1 MGTVDGMRLGLLFEM
16 DVDHG
21 GESEALTSLGETYS
35 HNLEVVERVREFGIR
50 CRILCAQIRRR
61 VAS

>member
-1 MGTVDGMRLGLLFEM
+1 MRLELLFEM

-21 GESEALTSLGETYS
+21 GESEALTGLGETYS
-35 HNLEVVERVREFGIR
+35 HNLKVVERVREFGIS
-50 CRILCAQIRRR
+50 CRILCAQTRRG